1 MKPDESDEVAMEFYN
16 KIAMMCERQTT
27 PFRCYS
33 GRYGQDSCCALATEN
48 PMPALKIALD
58 RYNSFEDFSDEANLW
73 ETEVL
78 RRRNQVYDALINS
91 VNFLNLYKAVL
102 K

>member
-1 MKPDESDEVAMEFYN
+1 
-16 KIAMMCERQTT
+16 
-27 PFRCYS
+27 
-33 GRYGQDSCCALATEN
+33 
-48 PMPALKIALD
+48 MPALKIALD
-58 RYNSFEDFSDEANLW
+58 HYNSYEDFSDEANLW

-78 RRRNQVYDALINS
+78 RKRNQVYDALINS